1 MTCPSE
7 FECSVYVDGEL
18 PEEQA
23 QAIHLHLTICDA
35 CTRLVGNLRNESRLL
50 VDCLQEVDLDAANV
64 PEFAAAAGE
73 PVSVAKF
80 ALGVIGAALA
90 YKMTTGLLFGF
101 KLPAELSWVNPQ
113 RWVANLD
120 WAFNAV
126 NYLIDNGDAIL
137 TETIPTLVG
146 LLFGGAVLFAL
157 ARALSRSAAVSSVF
171 SVVLVIALCSS
182 RAEALDIRKG
192 SAASMTAGEKLDDSL
207 VAAADGVYKNVDIA
221 GTITGDLFVI
231 GDLITISGTVEG
243 NVVAIGR
250 RVEIAGTVG
259 GTVVG
264 AAQTV
269 AVTGRVGR
277 NLLSAGGNVNLG
289 KTGEVGSN
297 AITLGSEVV
306 VEGTTRKDLGFFGGV
321 FDMRGNVGRNLYF
334 RGGQASLS
342 NSTHVGGN
350 FDAYS
355 QKEGSIQVAP
365 GAVIEGAKNIRAV
378 PRTPGRNRYATAS
391 FYIWQIVRVVAA
403 FIAGFLLF
411 RLLPM
416 LIPAGITSGKQWL
429 VAGGLGFLFLVSV
442 PIAAIIVGVTI
453 IGLPIALIS
462 FALWIA
468 GLYFSKIVVADFVG
482 RSLMKERGA
491 VSLLAGLFVVIVAV
505 NLPWIGGLI
514 NFLLCLM
521 GLGAIVMLI
530 YRSRRLNPLLASL

>member
-7 FECSVYVDGEL
+7 FACSVYVDGEL

-23 QAIHLHLTICDA
+23 QAIHLHLSVCDA
-35 CTRLVGNLRNESRLL
+35 CTRLVANLRNESRLL
-50 VDCLQEVDLDAANV
+50 VDCLQEVDLDAAANV
-64 PEFAAAAGE
+64 PEFAAAGE

-90 YKMTTGLLFGF
+90 YKTTTGLLFGF
-101 KLPAELSWVNPQ
+101 ELPAELSWVNPE
-113 RWVANLD
+113 RWISNFN
-120 WAFNAV
+120 WAFDALT
-126 NYLIDNGDAIL
+126 YLIANGDKIL
-137 TETIPTLVG
+137 TETIPTLIGV
-146 LLFGGAVLFAL
+146 LFGGAVLVAL

-171 SVVLVIALCSS
+171 SAVLVIALFSS
-182 RAEALDIRKG
+182 RSDALDIRKG
-192 SAASMTAGEKLDDSL
+192 SAASLPAGEKLDDSL
-207 VAAADGVYKNVDIA
+207 VATADGVHKNIDIA
-221 GTITGDLFVI
+221 GTITGDLFVV

-243 NVVAIGR
+243 NVVTFAR
-250 RVEIAGTVG
+250 RVEISGTVG

-269 AVTGRVGR
+269 DITGRVGR
-277 NLLSAGGNVNLG
+277 NLISAGGNVNLG

-297 AITLGSEVV
+297 AITIGSEVV
-306 VEGTTRKDLGFFGGV
+306 IEGVTKKDLGFFGGV

-355 QKEGSIQVAP
+355 QKEGSIQVAS

-378 PRTPGRNRYATAS
+378 PRTPGRNRYVTAS
-391 FYIWQIVRVVAA
+391 FYIWQIVRVLAA

-411 RLLPM
+411 RLLPS
-416 LIPAGITSGKQWL
+416 LIPTGITSGKQWL

-491 VSLLAGLFVVIVAV
+491 VSLLAGLFVVVVAV
-505 NLPWIGGLI
+505 NLPWIGGLV

-521 GLGAIVMLI
+521 GLGAIVMLV
-530 YRSRRLNPLLASL
+530 YRSRRTNPALASL